1 MTSPSK
7 PTWAELMQEL
17 DRAIAELQE
26 SAIELELLSRPP
38 VEATEVI
45 AKAMEH

>member
-1 MTSPSK
+1 MTDK

-38 VEATEVI
+38 VEATKVI